1 MSIIKVLIA
10 DDHQVVAESLGIL
23 LDIIEGIEV
32 VGIVNNGWQA
42 LSFLEV
48 NPADVLLADLQM
60 PLLNGIDTT
69 LKIRERFPHVK
80 VLMLTMSEEAALIK
94 EAIHVGVDGY
104 VVKKADKHE
113 LALAIKTVMEGT
125 KYFSNPVLAKLAEI
139 PNANTHNGK
148 EQPSEIGILS
158 KREIEILRMIVQGQP
173 NQAIADDLN
182 LAVTT
187 VETHRRNILKKV
199 GVNSA
204 LGLMKYAI
212 KHQLLTENA

>member
-1 MSIIKVLIA
+1 MSAIKILIA

-23 LDIIEGIEV
+23 LDTLPHIEV
-32 VGIVNNGWQA
+32 LGTANNGWQV

-48 NPADVLLADLQM
+48 NQVNVVLADLHM

-69 LKIRERFPHVK
+69 LKIRERFPHIK
-80 VLMLTMSEEAALIK
+80 VLMLTMSEESGLIK
-94 EAIHVGVDGY
+94 EAIQAGVDGY

-113 LALAIKTVMEGT
+113 LALAISTVMEGK

-158 KREIEILRMIVQGQP
+158 KREIEILRMIVQEQS
-173 NQAIADDLN
+173 NADIADGLN
-182 LAVTT
+182 LALST